1 MYIIR
6 EEYLKK
12 LFELKDSDL
21 IKVVTGV
28 RRCGKSTLFVQ
39 FQDYLIKRGIL
50 KEQIIYINFED
61 YDNEKYLEPKALYE
75 YIKSLIKPGRKNYI
89 FLDEIQ
95 NVKDFQKVVDSLY
108 IKKEVDLYITGSN
121 AYFLSSDLATLLSGR
136 YIEIKMLP
144 LSFKEYVLNS
154 GSKDNLETK
163 YRDYILNG
171 SFPYTLELKNNE
183 RVVKDY
189 LEGLLNTIVIKD
201 IIQRNNFN
209 DVILFQSVLKYLF
222 DNIGNLVS
230 SKRIADSLTSN
241 GRKVDSK
248 TIEKYLNA
256 LIESF
261 VIYSASRF
269 NIKGKEYLKSL
280 EKYYVVDIGL
290 RHALLG
296 QSNIDV
302 GHMLENIVYLEL
314 IRRGYDVYVG
324 KYNDLEI
331 DFVAKDDK
339 NISYFQVAATV
350 RDENVLKRELT
361 PLRSIKDQYPKCLLT
376 LDNDPDT
383 DFNGIQ
389 KLNVLE
395 WLIN

>member
-28 RRCGKSTLFVQ
+28 RRCGKSTLFWQ

-163 YRDYILNG
+163 YRHYILNG

-230 SKRIADSLTSN
+230 SKKIADSLTSN

-248 TIEKYLNA
+248 TIERYLNA

-261 VIYSASRF
+261 VIYRASRF
-269 NIKGKEYLKSL
+269 NIKGKDYLKSL

-350 RDENVLKRELT
+350 RDENVLKRDLT
-361 PLRSIKDQYPKCLLT
+361 PLRSIKDQYPKYLLT

>member
-1 MYIIR
+1 MGMYNR
-6 EEYLKK
+6 E
-12 LFELKDSDL
+12 S
-21 IKVVTGV
+21 
-28 RRCGKSTLFVQ
+28 
-39 FQDYLIKRGIL
+39 IL
-50 KEQIIYINFED
+50 KSLNSENYYIDKHSLDLFLDDWKIESIYEDEDGLEFYDDLSLEKIKKGISLKAQGYSDEQIIAKLQKMEAKV
-61 YDNEKYLEPKALYE
+61 ERSEEPVQ
-75 YIKSLIKPGRKNYI
+75 P
-89 FLDEIQ
+89 
-95 NVKDFQKVVDSLY
+95 
-108 IKKEVDLYITGSN
+108 
-121 AYFLSSDLATLLSGR
+121 
-136 YIEIKMLP
+136 
-144 LSFKEYVLNS
+144 
-154 GSKDNLETK
+154 
-163 YRDYILNG
+163 IL
-171 SFPYTLELKNNE
+171 
-183 RVVKDY
+183 VKDY

-230 SKRIADSLTSN
+230 SKKIADSLTSN

-248 TIEKYLNA
+248 TIERYLNA

-261 VIYSASRF
+261 VIYRASRF
-269 NIKGKEYLKSL
+269 NIKDKEYLKSL

-302 GHMLENIVYLEL
+302 VHMLENIVYLEL

-324 KYNDLEI
+324 KYNDLGI

-361 PLRSIKDQYPKCLLT
+361 SLRSIKDQYPKYLLT

-395 WLIN
+395 WLI